1 MPFSEYSHRQTNGQK
16 FELIEL
22 MLEPDKQM
30 CPSATIV
37 LNSQFKTG
45 RKNLIVFTLFLEI
58 SGKMNPRDPNMQFN
72 ILQISK
78 HGSSLLKCS
87 HHPGGIFILL
97 DSFGACLP

>member
-58 SGKMNPRDPNMQFN
+58 SGKMKPKRPKYAIQHLANFKARHAHIIRVEF
-72 ILQISK
+72 SF
-78 HGSSLLKCS
+78 CS
-87 HHPGGIFILL
+87 ILL
-97 DSFGACLP
+97 AHAFLKLT